1 MEFKFNVTQPE
12 AEMLLNAL
20 AQGPFAQVHQLIGK
34 LQNQAQAQQQ
44 ANQPPQA
51 NQPQHTVNVNISTP
65 KGTEVTVEQAAATPT
80 QTQTEE
86 IRHE

>member
-1 MEFKFNVTQPE
+1 MNYKFDVTAAE

-51 NQPQHTVNVNISTP
+51 NQPQHTVNVNISAP
-65 KGTEVTVEQAAATPT
+65 KGAEVTVGQAAATK
-80 QTQTEE
+80 TQTEE